1 MSFQSGVIVTSEQL
15 VAITREGFERM
26 FNRGELD
33 FVDRAIAPAAVDHQE
48 PEGTDCGPHL
58 KQVITVLRTAFPDLH
73 FEIHE
78 LLAGDQ
84 AVACRST
91 MTGTH
96 SGPLS
101 IGPMAALPITGA
113 KIAVPHM
120 HFFHYDSEGRM
131 TDLWH
136 TWNTLLLARQIGAP
150 APDLRIPTT

>member
-1 MSFQSGVIVTSEQL
+1 MTSEDL
-15 VAITREGFERM
+15 MAITRTGFARM
-26 FNRGELD
+26 FNSGELD
-33 FVDRAIAPAAVDHQE
+33 FVDDAVALTAIDHQE
-48 PEGTDCGPHL
+48 PEGTDCRAHL

-73 FEIHE
+73 FEIDE

-96 SGPLS
+96 TGPLN
-101 IGPMAALPITGA
+101 IGPMAALPISGA

-120 HFFHYDSEGRM
+120 HFFHYDQQGRM

-150 APDLRIPTT
+150 APDLRIPATT